1 MSLVIVVCMI
11 GMHVYMNVHDYLN
24 RSLKIFTDSN
34 VGFII
39 VFFVCLAENRGTV
52 GTATTKI

>member
-1 MSLVIVVCMI
+1 MI
-11 GMHVYMNVHDYLN
+11 SMHVYMNPHDYMN
-24 RSLKIFTDSN
+24 RSLKILTVSS

-39 VFFVCLAENRGTV
+39 LFFVCLAENRGTI